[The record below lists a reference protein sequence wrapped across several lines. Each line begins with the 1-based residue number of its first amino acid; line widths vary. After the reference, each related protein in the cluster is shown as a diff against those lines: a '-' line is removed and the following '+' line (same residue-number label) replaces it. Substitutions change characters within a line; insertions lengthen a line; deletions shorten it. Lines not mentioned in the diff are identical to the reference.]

1 MPFLE
6 LLQSENLSSAW
17 TAGRSHT
24 PVHALLEPSSFPRI
38 ERGTHSDADS
48 MAETRTVCMAT
59 RLQIRA
65 VCQTRSWGGAAI
77 QAETAEKETAV
88 SPAPCFPLRR
98 RPSSGSP
105 GFGTNQNQLSVSVD
119 LKRQTDLLVDQKM
132 IWQYFTVTLPYW

>member
-1 MPFLE
+1 
-6 LLQSENLSSAW
+6 
-17 TAGRSHT
+17 
-24 PVHALLEPSSFPRI
+24 
-38 ERGTHSDADS
+38 
-48 MAETRTVCMAT
+48 MAT